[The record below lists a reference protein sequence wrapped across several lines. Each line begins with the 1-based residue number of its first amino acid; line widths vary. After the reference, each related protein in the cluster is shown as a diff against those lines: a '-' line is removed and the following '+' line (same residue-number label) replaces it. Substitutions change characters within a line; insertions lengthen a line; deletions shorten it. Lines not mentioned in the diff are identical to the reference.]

1 MPEERRS
8 DDRTIAV
15 LAQKLTDFMQAQSK
29 ANEQIITE
37 IKELR
42 DKTFNLPCK
51 VHEQRIND
59 MGRVIVGLWVIVGA
73 VGLAV
78 LTEWIRFLK

>member
-1 MPEERRS
+1 
-8 DDRTIAV
+8 
-15 LAQKLTDFMQAQSK
+15 MQAQSK

-37 IKELR
+37 IKDLR

-73 VGLAV
+73 VGSNVV
-78 LTEWIRFLK
+78 LGYCTNTYSSGKCTCN